1 MVTIKEIASIAGVS
15 RGTVDRV
22 LNNRDGVSAE
32 TARRVHEIAEQLG
45 YKPNI
50 AGKALAAQKNKYLIG
65 IIVFSRKNPFF
76 DKVIEGFLE
85 KAEELAFFGCEVV
98 VKRVAYHPAAQLSA
112 IDACMDEGVQGIIIT
127 PYNDAKVCE
136 KINGLVDKGIPVIT
150 VNSDAENLKRLAYV
164 GSDYY
169 KSGSAA
175 AALMSLMTHDEV
187 NIGII
192 LGDRNI
198 LCHSQREAGFK
209 ERLGTKGRF
218 NIICVDENYDDDLK
232 SYDIVSDM
240 LKNHPEINGLYFTAA
255 GVYGG
260 CKAIQE
266 AGAGRN
272 IRVITHDDV
281 PTTLDMLDKGVI
293 TATICQ
299 EPMWQGSRS
308 LELMFD
314 YLSNPE
320 QLQIRNYYYSELNI
334 KIKETSVGSV

>member
-1 MVTIKEIASIAGVS
+1 MTTIKEIARLSGVS

-22 LNNRDGVSAE
+22 LNNRDGVSEE
-32 TARRVHEIAEQLG
+32 TALKVRAIAKQLG
-45 YKPNI
+45 YKPNK
-50 AGKALAAQKNKYLIG
+50 AGMALAAQKNKYLIG

-85 KAEELAFFGCEVV
+85 RAEELAFFGCEVT

-112 IDACMDEGVQGIIIT
+112 IEACMDEGVQGIIIT

-136 KINGLVDKGIPVIT
+136 KLNGLIDSGIPVIT
-150 VNSDAENLKRLAYV
+150 VNSDAENVKRLAYV
-164 GSDYY
+164 GSDYFN
-169 KSGSAA
+169 SGAA
-175 AALMSLMTHDEV
+175 AGALMQLMTHDKV

-198 LCHSQREAGFK
+198 LCHSKREAGFK
-209 ERLGTKGRF
+209 NRLSEDKRF
-218 NIICVDENYDDDLK
+218 DIICVEENYDDDLK

-240 LKNHPEINGLYFTAA
+240 LKKHPEINGLYFTAA

-266 AGAGRN
+266 AGLKRD

-281 PTTLDMLDKGVI
+281 PTTIDMLDKGII

-299 EPMWQGSRS
+299 DPMWQGARS
-308 LELMFD
+308 LELMFE

-320 QLQIRNYYYSELNI
+320 HEQMMNYYYAELNI
-334 KIKETSVGSV
+334 KIKETK

>member
-1 MVTIKEIASIAGVS
+1 MTTIKEIARLSGVS

-22 LNNRDGVSAE
+22 LNNRDGVSEE
-32 TARRVHEIAEQLG
+32 TAERVRAIAKQLG
-45 YKPNI
+45 YKPNK
-50 AGKALAAQKNKYLIG
+50 AGMALAAQKKKYRIG

-85 KAEELAFFGCEVV
+85 KADELAFFGCEVT

-112 IDACMDEGVQGIIIT
+112 IEACLDEGVQGIIIT

-136 KINGLVDKGIPVIT
+136 KLNGLIADGIPVIT
-150 VNSDAENLKRLAYV
+150 VNSDAENVNRIAYV
-164 GSDYY
+164 GSDYLN
-169 KSGSAA
+169 SGSAA
-175 AALMSLMTHDEV
+175 GALMQLMTHDKV

-209 ERLGTKGRF
+209 DRLSEDSRF
-218 NIICVDENYDDDLK
+218 NIISVEENYDDDLK

-240 LKNHPEINGLYFTAA
+240 LRNHPEINGLYFTAA

-266 AGAGRN
+266 IGVGRD

-281 PTTLDMLDKGVI
+281 PTTVDMLDKGII

-308 LELMFD
+308 LELMFN

-320 QLQIRNYYYSELNI
+320 QTQVKNYYYAQLNI
-334 KIKETSVGSV
+334 KIRETK